1 MTPTTIPD
9 KDWFIKN
16 PDRMYRIRG
25 RIKSDPRSGGVW
37 FLQAQSEY
45 VVVKRPRGGDFSI
58 TPAPSELD
66 SQTTPD
72 RLAGW
77 DYDSVL
83 SAYVTGL
90 GPSIIACRKMHF
102 VFAASVKTLVLNLFK
117 QLGVSK

>member
-1 MTPTTIPD
+1 MITGTIPD
-9 KDWFIKN
+9 KDWFAQN

-25 RIKSDPRSGGVW
+25 RIKSDPRSSGIW
-37 FLQAQSEY
+37 SLRAESEY
-45 VVVKRPRGGDFSI
+45 VVVKRPWGGDFSI
-58 TPAPSELD
+58 TPAPSELG

-72 RLAGW
+72 QVSTW

-90 GPSIIACRKMHF
+90 GPSIIARRKLRF
-102 VFAASVKTLVLNLFK
+102 VFVASVKTLVINLFN

>member
-1 MTPTTIPD
+1 MITGAIPD
-9 KDWFIKN
+9 KDWFAKN

-37 FLQAQSEY
+37 FLRVQSDY
-45 VVVKRPRGGDFSI
+45 VVVKRPRNGDFSI

-72 RLAGW
+72 QVATW

-90 GPSIIACRKMHF
+90 GPSIIARRKMRF
-102 VFAASVKTLVLNLFK
+102 VFVASLKTLVINLFN